1 MTHDNKDRKIAGP
14 SQVSGRQIG
23 KSQDAIRHQKDA
35 LHHKLHK
42 DPEAGKSAEQLDS
55 DSEQQIEELPEVPK
69 VGSRDAPG
77 G

>member
-1 MTHDNKDRKIAGP
+1 MTHDNNDRKIAGP
-14 SQVSGRQIG
+14 SQVPGRQSG

-35 LHHKLHK
+35 LHHKIHK
-42 DPEAGKSAEQLDS
+42 ASEAGKSAGLLDS
-55 DSEQQIEELPEVPK
+55 DSAQQIEELPEVPK